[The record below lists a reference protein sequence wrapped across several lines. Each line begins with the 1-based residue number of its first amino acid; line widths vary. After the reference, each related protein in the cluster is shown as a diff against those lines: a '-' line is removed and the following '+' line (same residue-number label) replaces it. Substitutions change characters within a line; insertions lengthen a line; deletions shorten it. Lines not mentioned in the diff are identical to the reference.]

1 MYIYGII
8 KTLHQYVSV
17 IFHSY
22 MAPHKAK
29 LINTFSVFFL
39 FVCLFHTSY
48 FFPTL
53 SFNFK
58 LLIQP
63 NLSKVSE
70 STNSI
75 EAQSI
80 LLLSITVLN

>member
-29 LINTFSVFFL
+29 LINTFSVFF
-39 FVCLFHTSY
+39 FVCLFVSY
-48 FFPTL
+48 
-53 SFNFK
+53 K
-58 LLIQP
+58 KIKQHALLERLWLDYSHHLNC
-63 NLSKVSE
+63 NL
-70 STNSI
+70 
-75 EAQSI
+75 
-80 LLLSITVLN
+80 